1 MKKGHLS
8 NYFTGIAAKKLSNV
22 ESNPDVSNQH
32 EFNGVA
38 QLKKLFGT
46 EKRKVNARFLYLSD
60 EENQRILDDGFL
72 TWYDARAEHPTRS
85 EYRLYFPS
93 NDITNL
99 SRTDDLLIISKLRDD
114 SYVVII
120 TPSESTFESQLV
132 WLFDISSDIEGFDTK
147 VFEDQDDKELDYA
160 SKFILE
166 ELGLEIE
173 ETDENF
179 LDLIFENFGESFPST
194 KVFSEFSRSTLPAV
208 SAKENPDK
216 ALLEWFEREELLFK
230 TLEEYL
236 VSQRLEKGFEDVGS
250 FISYSL
256 SVHNKRK
263 SRAGYALENHL
274 KQVFDEFNIYYSH
287 GAITENRSRP
297 DFLFPEIEK
306 YKDEDYPENCL
317 SILGVKSTCKDRWR
331 QVLSEAARIKEKHLF
346 TLEPGISE
354 NQTNE
359 MQANSLQLV
368 LPDSLHSSFNE
379 GQRDYL
385 LNLSEFIEFIGYKQE
400 TC

>member
-1 MKKGHLS
+1 MRKGYLS

-46 EKRKVNARFLYLSD
+46 ERRKVRAQFLYLSD
-60 EENQRILDDGFL
+60 EEDQRISSDGFL
-72 TWYDARAEHPTRS
+72 TWYDARENHPTRS

-93 NDITNL
+93 NDVTNI
-99 SRTDDLLIISKLRDD
+99 SEADDLLIISKLQDD

-132 WLFDISSDIEGFDTK
+132 WLFGISSDLEGFDAK
-147 VFEDQDDKELDYA
+147 VFENQEDKELDYA

-179 LDLIFENFGESFPST
+179 LDLIFENFGKSFPST
-194 KVFSEFSRSTLPAV
+194 KAFSKFSRSTLPEI

-216 ALLEWFEREELLFK
+216 ALLEWFQREELLFK

-236 VSQRLEKGFEDVGS
+236 VSQRLEKGFEDVDS

-274 KQVFDEFNIYYSH
+274 RQVFDEFDLYYSH

-306 YKDEDYPENCL
+306 YKDENYPENCL
-317 SILGVKSTCKDRWR
+317 SMLGVCRTKP
-331 QVLSEAARIKEKHLF
+331 I
-346 TLEPGISE
+346 
-354 NQTNE
+354 
-359 MQANSLQLV
+359 
-368 LPDSLHSSFNE
+368 
-379 GQRDYL
+379 
-385 LNLSEFIEFIGYKQE
+385 
-400 TC
+400 